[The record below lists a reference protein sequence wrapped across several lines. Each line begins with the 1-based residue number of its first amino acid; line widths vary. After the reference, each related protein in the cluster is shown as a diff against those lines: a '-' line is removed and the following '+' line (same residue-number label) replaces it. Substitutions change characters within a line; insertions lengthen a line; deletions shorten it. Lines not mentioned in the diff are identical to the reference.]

1 MSERARLTGLARTD
15 GNVQFVRVRE
25 VASTADSLA
34 IRLLTCAYGT
44 AVASTWTNLD
54 EIADRSGRLQRLA
67 ALRSVRS

>member
-34 IRLLTCAYGT
+34 ITLLTCAYGT
-44 AVASTWTNLD
+44 AVAST
-54 EIADRSGRLQRLA
+54 
-67 ALRSVRS
+67 